1 MSKEDII
8 PYDRTLLSKALP
20 SLTANDIPLRPAKF
34 LSDADIDCKLNAT
47 VVSINSTAKKVA
59 LQGGEVLD
67 YDKLCI
73 ATGSKVNKVSLPG
86 NDLQGVHYLRSG
98 ADQAAIKIQAESAS
112 AIAINGSSW
121 IATEVA
127 SALAGK
133 YKGQKEIILIQST
146 EFPLERQL
154 GPEVGAL
161 MAKDHTEGGVNII
174 AKDEITKINGS
185 GGKVKSLTLKSGKE
199 VNVDLVV
206 FGKGVTPVTEFL
218 ADSGVELESD
228 GGVTVNPFL

>member
-1 MSKEDII
+1 
-8 PYDRTLLSKALP
+8 
-20 SLTANDIPLRPAKF
+20 
-34 LSDADIDCKLNAT
+34 
-47 VVSINSTAKKVA
+47 
-59 LQGGEVLD
+59 
-67 YDKLCI
+67 
-73 ATGSKVNKVSLPG
+73 
-86 NDLQGVHYLRSG
+86 
-98 ADQAAIKIQAESAS
+98 
-112 AIAINGSSW
+112 
-121 IATEVA
+121 
-127 SALAGK
+127 
-133 YKGQKEIILIQST
+133 
-146 EFPLERQL
+146 
-154 GPEVGAL
+154 